1 MSIVPTPM
9 IGEVR
14 LFPYN
19 ESFTNFERTWMPC
32 EGQIL
37 PIDQYQMLFAVIN
50 SRFGGNGRTTFAL
63 PNLNGRTAL
72 HWGNGAGLSPRQ
84 LGESGGLP
92 TVMLSSQQLPA
103 HNHNLYGNDSVGET
117 GNPTS
122 MMLAKDKKNK
132 LYKKPPAEQNPVY
145 MAEQAIAQQGG
156 GEEHLNLQPYLVIR
170 YFIAHN
176 GVFPSRN

>member
-1 MSIVPTPM
+1 MSIVATPM
-9 IGEVR
+9 VGEVR
-14 LFPYN
+14 LFPYA

-37 PIDQYQMLFAVIN
+37 PIDQYQMLFAVIS
-50 SRFGGNGRTTFAL
+50 SRFGGNGRTNFAL

-72 HWGNGAGLSPRQ
+72 HWGNGPGLSPRQ
-84 LGESGGLP
+84 LGESGGFP
-92 TVMLSSQQLPA
+92 TVTLTSQQLPA
-103 HNHNLYGNDSVGET
+103 HNHHLCGNDSAGET

-122 MMLAKDKKNK
+122 MMLAKDKQNK
-132 LYKKPPAEQNPVY
+132 LYKKPPVEQNLVS
-145 MAEQAIAQQGG
+145 MAEQTIDHQGG
-156 GEEHLNLQPYLVIR
+156 GGAHLNLQPYLVMR